1 MVKKL
6 KIGWFFGGRSVE
18 HEVSVITAL
27 QAYENLDKS
36 KYEVIPVYVSKAG
49 DFFTSPKFLDLKNFQ
64 DVDSLILQATKI
76 TFVKGGIQTLGF
88 FPKFI
93 FLDLAF
99 PLFHG
104 SFGEDGSFQGLLDL
118 MQIPYV
124 GFGVNGSVVGMDKA
138 LSKQVFQAIGLP
150 IGKYTIVKR
159 GPASPDASRGRE
171 KPVIKDLKFPVIV
184 KPASVGSSIGVNKV
198 TNPDDLPFYIEVAG
212 TYCEK
217 IIIEEAFENVI
228 EVNCA
233 ALGYKEPIVSLC
245 EQPISSNQI
254 LSFTDKYTKSSMA
267 SMQRK
272 IPAPIS
278 QRLTKQ
284 IQETTLKIFKALDG
298 CGVARVDFFV
308 DPKSEKFWVNEINTI
323 PGSLSYYLFKPLK
336 ISYQKLLDILIN
348 SALERSADQKKI
360 TYVFESGLLSKMA
373 QKGGIKN

>member
-6 KIGWFFGGRSVE
+6 KIGLFFGGRSVE

-27 QAYENLDKS
+27 QAYENLDKN
-36 KYEVIPVYVSKAG
+36 KYEVVPVYVSKAG
-49 DFFTSPKFLDLKNFQ
+49 DFYTSSKFLDLKNFK

-76 TFVKGGIQTLGF
+76 TFVKNGIQTLGF

-93 FLDLAF
+93 ALDLAL

-104 SFGEDGSFQGLLDL
+104 SFGEDGSFQGLLEM
-118 MQIPYV
+118 MQIPYI
-124 GFGVNGSVVGMDKA
+124 GFSVAGSAIGMDKT
-138 LSKQVFQAIGLP
+138 LSKQVFQNLGLP
-150 IGKYTIVKR
+150 IGKYVAIR
-159 GPASPDASRGRE
+159 REE
-171 KPVIKDLKFPVIV
+171 KPDIKDLKFPVIV

-198 TNPDDLPFYIEVAG
+198 TNPDDLEFYIEVAG
-212 TYCEK
+212 TYSEK
-217 IIIEEAFENVI
+217 IIIEEAFENAI

-233 ALGYKEPIVSLC
+233 ALGYQEPIASLC
-245 EQPISSNQI
+245 EQPLPSSAI

-284 IQETTLKIFKALDG
+284 IQETTLKIFKVLDG

-308 DPKSEKFWVNEINTI
+308 DQKSEKFWVNEINTI

-336 ISYQKLLDILIN
+336 ISYTKLLDILIDT
-348 SALERSADQKKI
+348 ALERAEDQKKL
-360 TYVFESGLLSKMA
+360 TYVFESGLLSQMSKS
-373 QKGGIKN
+373 GGLKS

>member
-1 MVKKL
+1 MQKKL
-6 KIGWFFGGRSVE
+6 RVGLFFGGRSVE

-36 KYEVIPVYVSKAG
+36 KYEVVPVYASKSG
-49 DFFTSPKFLDLKNFQ
+49 DFYTSPKFLDFKNYK
-64 DVDSLILQATKI
+64 DIDSLVLSSTKI
-76 TFVKGGIQTLGF
+76 TFVKNGLQTLGF
-88 FPKFI
+88 FHKF
-93 FLDLAF
+93 FPLDLAF

-124 GFGVNGSVVGMDKA
+124 GFGVNGSAVGIDKV
-138 LSKQVFQAIGLP
+138 LSKQVFQAKGLP
-150 IGKYTIVKR
+150 IGKYVAIKR
-159 GPASPDASRGRE
+159 GE
-171 KPVIKDLKFPVIV
+171 KPDVSELKYPLIV

-217 IIIEEAFENVI
+217 IIIEEAFENAI

-233 ALGYKEPIVSLC
+233 ALGYKEVQVSVC
-245 EQPISSNQI
+245 EQPIPSAAL
-254 LSFTDKYTKSSMA
+254 LSFEDKYQKGSKGAGMA
-267 SMQRK
+267 SLSRI

-278 QRLTKQ
+278 EKLTKQ
-284 IQETTLKIFKALDG
+284 IQEVTLKIFQALDG

-348 SALERSADQKKI
+348 LALERSADQKKL
-360 TYVFESGLLSKMA
+360 TYVFDSGLLSKMA

>member
-6 KIGWFFGGRSVE
+6 KIGLFFGGRSVE

-27 QAYENLDKS
+27 QAFENLDKT
-36 KYEVIPVYVSKAG
+36 KYEVVPVYVNKAG
-49 DFFTSPKFLDLKNFQ
+49 DFFTSSKFLDLKNFK

-76 TFVKGGIQTLGF
+76 TFVKNGIQSLGF

-93 FLDLAF
+93 PLDLAL

-124 GFGVNGSVVGMDKA
+124 GFSVAGSAIGMDKS
-138 LSKQVFQAIGLP
+138 LSKQVFRAMGLP
-150 IGKYTIVKR
+150 IGKYVVIKR
-159 GPASPDASRGRE
+159 GE
-171 KPVIKDLKFPVIV
+171 KPDVSELKYPLIV
-184 KPASVGSSIGVNKV
+184 KPASIGSSIGVNKV
-198 TNPDDLPFYIEVAG
+198 KNPDDLPFYIEVAG
-212 TYCEK
+212 TYSDK
-217 IIIEEAFENVI
+217 IIIEEAFGGCL

-233 ALGYKEPIVSLC
+233 ALGYKESIASLC
-245 EQPISSNQI
+245 EQPLPSSVI

-278 QRLTKQ
+278 QKLTKQ
-284 IQETTLKIFKALDG
+284 IQKTTLNIFKALDG

-308 DPKSEKFWVNEINTI
+308 DPLSGRFWVNEINTI

-336 ISYQKLLDILIN
+336 ISYSKLLDILID
-348 SALERSADQKKI
+348 SALERSRDQKKT
-360 TYVFESGLLSKMA
+360 TYTFDSGLLSQIA
-373 QKGGIKN
+373 IKGGVKA